1 MRLIK
6 KLDLK
11 GDLIKLNSSQVV
23 MINQILNA
31 DLTLKNNDIKQFIN
45 FGGFRC
51 GKSYLQQ
58 AITFLLCCIYPGLR
72 VVYVRKTYDQ
82 LKDSVIKQ
90 FRDDFEK
97 YGEFVYVDAS
107 KEASRIAK
115 FRNGSSIVFRA
126 FDKDTNILSA
136 EYDLACVCQIEDI
149 NEELY
154 KQLFGRLSGKIMP
167 KAFLMAEGN
176 PKGNWVKRTFYD
188 LKEEERKAKKIFF
201 LNSPTTAN
209 LDNLPKDYLDT
220 LKSQYSERDFKRW
233 AMGDWQNLYGLVF
246 SEFSEVD
253 NIIPPIKFSDIGSGE
268 KILIGGDY
276 GWRNPSAFLWG
287 VKTYDDDIIIFDEF
301 YKSECL
307 PDELARE
314 NLRYGTFTTYMDYAI
329 KRPDRDGKCLWDT
342 LIKYGLRLAE
352 SNKDEMNNIVTVN
365 SLFKQ
370 KRLFICSNCV
380 NLIWEIKNYKFK
392 EQRIGS
398 ESNLDETPVDKDN
411 HAIDAMLYLTQAILT
426 RKSISEYEKAERK
439 SLKTK
444 NTKRQNVGVINYG

>member
-1 MRLIK
+1 MITEIDLNGDTIK
-6 KLDLK
+6 FNPAQ
-11 GDLIKLNSSQVV
+11 IKMV
-23 MINQILNA
+23 NQILDD
-31 DLTLKNNDIKQFIN
+31 DLSLKDNDIKQYVFM
-45 FGGFRC
+45 GGFRS
-51 GKSYLQQ
+51 GKSFLFQF
-58 AITFLLCCIYPGLR
+58 ITFLLCLRYPGLR

-97 YGEFVYVDAS
+97 YGRFNYVDTS

-115 FRNGSSIVFRA
+115 FDNGSSIVFRA

-154 KQLFGRLSGKIMP
+154 KQLFGRLSGKVMS
-167 KAFLMAEGN
+167 KAFMMVEGN
-176 PKGNWVKRTFYD
+176 PKGNWVKSTFYD

-246 SEFSEVD
+246 SEFDEEV
-253 NIIPPIKFSDIGSGE
+253 NVIPPIRFEDIGSGE

-307 PDELARE
+307 PEELARE
-314 NLRYGTFTTYMDYAI
+314 NKRHGNFTTVMDFAI
-329 KRPDRDGKCLWDT
+329 KRPDRDGKSLWDT
-342 LIKYGLRLAE
+342 LVKLGLRLVE

-370 KRLFICSNCV
+370 RRLFICSNCQ
-380 NLIWEIKNYKFK
+380 NLIWELKNYKFK
-392 EQRIGS
+392 EQRIGA

-411 HAIDAMLYLTQAILT
+411 HAIDALLYLTQAILN
-426 RKSISEYEKAERK
+426 RRSVSEFERAERK
-439 SLKTK
+439 SLRAKTF
-444 NTKRQNVGVINYG
+444 KRENVGLINYG